1 MSFLD
6 EKGVETLAHLMK
18 KEVKDTV
25 ESSKEQLF
33 VVTATPKKEPTT
45 PPKIKSAGDTF
56 STTTGYT
63 PSVTFEEAVAQARSG
78 KKIVLRI
85 SHDSGAEDIL
95 MHFADFESDPL
106 FFSDL
111 QPGVGSYKDTFV
123 TPLLSGLT
131 WHSLSLYEK
140 TMNVLPKWIGDTK
153 PTYTAS
159 EVGADTKGAAAQALT
174 DAKTWAGT
182 ELAKKEDKALYI
194 TMTEGD
200 YNPST
205 GQTPVTFSE
214 SYETVLAAL
223 QAKKRVLTYDTLG
236 FPAELYFSDLLGGI
250 FGKISYPDSVEGK
263 GIFWSGEQDGYIEE
277 INATKP
283 PKQIYFTLRASD
295 WNSNTK
301 SQTVFV
307 PGVSANESAQVIQ
320 PIPAIASQSA
330 YYAAGILA
338 TGQAKDHVTFT
349 AATIPTTNL
358 NIYVVV
364 TEVRG

>member
-1 MSFLD
+1 MSKSYLD
-6 EKGVETLAHLMK
+6 NAGVGILSSLMK
-18 KEVKDTV
+18 KAIKDTV
-25 ESSKEQLF
+25 ESAKDQLF
-33 VVTATPKKEPTT
+33 VVTVTPNG
-45 PPKIKSAGDTF
+45 PPEEHDAWLTMK
-56 STTTGYT
+56 YT
-63 PSVTFEEAVAQARSG
+63 PSVTFAEAVAQAKSG
-78 KKIVLRI
+78 KKVVIGMGDNLDAYIRMDLISGSDGDDIFLSKDETGLFGDENIKTFKPVLVEHYQWDSNKLCLIV
-85 SHDSGAEDIL
+85 
-95 MHFADFESDPL
+95 DF
-106 FFSDL
+106 
-111 QPGVGSYKDTFV
+111 T
-123 TPLLSGLT
+123 
-131 WHSLSLYEK
+131 
-140 TMNVLPKWIGDTK
+140 LPKWIGDTK

-159 EVGADTKGAAAQALT
+159 EVGADASGAATQALT

-200 YNPST
+200 YDPST

-214 SYETVLAAL
+214 SYETVLTAL
-223 QAKKRVLTYDTLG
+223 QAKKRVLTCDKLG

-250 FGKISYPDSVEGK
+250 FGKISYPDTVEGR

-283 PKQIYFTLRASD
+283 PRQTYFTLRASD
-295 WNSNTK
+295 WDSSTK
-301 SQTVFV
+301 SQTVRV
-307 PGVSANESAQVIQ
+307 AGVSANESAQVIQ

-338 TGQAKDHVTFT
+338 TGQAENHVTFT

-364 TEVRG
+364 TEVRE